1 MQLIARWRNRWR
13 QWFRAASGQQFP
25 VTLTRRHIYI
35 VPTRYGW
42 LFGLMLLCMLFG
54 SINYT
59 LSLGFVLTF
68 LLAGLGNMAML
79 HTWRNLVN
87 LRLTALPPAPVFCGN
102 PARLEVVLQN
112 PDARPRTAIHA
123 EFDLEIA
130 PDASPQSTV
139 LETEPV
145 SLADQTN
152 GRAVVMLPTSQRG
165 WMCLPRVRLYTE
177 FPLLLFHAWA
187 YLDLRQNPEFRVLV
201 YPSPSLTSL
210 PLPIHSDPAE
220 QGSATVRYGDEDFA
234 GHRSYQFGDS
244 PRRIDWKASSRE
256 QGLLTKQFQGQGQDK
271 VWLDWYDL
279 SGLDPEARIRQ
290 LTRWVVDSQQAQSQY
305 GLRLPGLEIAPNYEE
320 THYRQCLQALALWQ
334 GST

>member
-1 MQLIARWRNRWR
+1 MQLIVRWRHRWR

-35 VPTRYGW
+35 VPTRFGW

-87 LRLTALPPAPVFCGN
+87 LRLAALPPEPVFCGN
-102 PARLEVVLQN
+102 PARLGVVLLN
-112 PDARPRTAIHA
+112 PDARLRIAIQL
-123 EFDLEIA
+123 EFDLVAAI
-130 PDASPQSTV
+130 DALQQPSVSTP
-139 LETEPV
+139 EPV
-145 SLADQTN
+145 SISAQ
-152 GRAVVMLPTSQRG
+152 GESRAFMMMPTTQRG
-165 WMCLPRVRLYTE
+165 WMHLPRVRLYTE

-201 YPSPSLTSL
+201 YPAPSQTTL
-210 PLPIHSDPAE
+210 PLPTQSDPTG
-220 QGSATVRYGDEDFA
+220 QGSAMVRQGDEDFA
-234 GHRSYQFGDS
+234 GHRGYQFGDS

-256 QGLLTKQFQGQGQDK
+256 QGLLTKQFHGQGQDR

-279 SGLDPEARIRQ
+279 SGLDTEARICQ
-290 LTRWVVDSQQAQSQY
+290 LTRWVLDSQQAQNHY
-305 GLRLPGLEIAPNYEE
+305 GLRLPGIEIAPNHGEAHDRE
-320 THYRQCLQALALWQ
+320 CLQALALWQ
-334 GST
+334 TPV